1 MVLGWQLY
9 GELIAA
15 RPAWSVRGVA
25 ALVLMFV
32 LVTAGLLLVNICKR
46 FIQRSSDTPR
56 RPRPYSPPP
65 VDDWARKPLV
75 APLEAVEGAG
85 RSDGDRSERKPG
97 RDGLD
102 EGTDSSGLP

>member
-1 MVLGWQLY
+1 MVLGWRLY

-32 LVTAGLLLVNICKR
+32 LVTAGLLLVNVCKR

-75 APLEAVEGAG
+75 SPLEAVDDAG
-85 RSDGDRSERKPG
+85 RSEGDRSHRKPRPG
-97 RDGLD
+97 GFD
-102 EGTDSSGLP
+102 EGADSSGLP